1 MNKFQKI
8 NSFTFIIALGL
19 IGLAQAQT
27 DSVAVSEDREIYD
40 WQANRYPNT
49 QESFKEDVDKQLRPR
64 PELST
69 GEEMYNWQLDDY
81 DNTEE
86 SFKED
91 IEKQLRPKPEF
102 TTGEE
107 VYRWQLEEYPN
118 TTEEME
124 PTLPERY

>member
-8 NSFTFIIALGL
+8 SSFTLALTFCL

-27 DSVAVSEDREIYD
+27 DSGDASEDRATYD
-40 WQANRYPNT
+40 WQATRYPNT

-81 DNTEE
+81 ENTEE

-91 IEKQLRPKPEF
+91 IQKQLRTKPEF
-102 TTGEE
+102 TSGEE
-107 VYRWQLEEYPN
+107 IYNWQLEEYPN
-118 TTEEME
+118 TAEEME